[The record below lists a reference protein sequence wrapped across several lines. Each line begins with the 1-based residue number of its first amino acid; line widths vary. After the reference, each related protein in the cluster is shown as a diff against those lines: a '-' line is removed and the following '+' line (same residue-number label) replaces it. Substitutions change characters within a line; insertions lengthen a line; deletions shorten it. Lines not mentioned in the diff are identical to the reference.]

1 MGKSIMKTIKRV
13 KTMYRLF
20 SMFLT
25 LFLLV
30 FAVNGF
36 INEAAALQNSEVS
49 DEGADVVVSE
59 VPEVRAEADKIK
71 FAKESSRAG
80 LAFTP
85 VTEELLPLKTRII
98 SISVRNAPLKD
109 VLFAVGEN
117 TGLNIVME
125 TGVKP
130 DLPMTITLKEVAADE
145 ALDIIFSSIDY
156 FYDLEG
162 NVLIVRVMATRM
174 FEFGHPTI
182 SQEYSSDVGGDLFG
196 ATEDIS
202 NIKGG
207 VKQSIKADSGALNL
221 WDSLEAT
228 LKGIV
233 GDGTVDINRMSGTI
247 LVTATKKNMIKVDNY
262 LTKLREVLSRRVLVE
277 ARIVEVTLTDNLK
290 YGIDWTFLD
299 KLNGVGHVFSG
310 NVNSAQGLVSLA
322 TSIGYVVDA
331 DGNIIDPVPGT
342 NPPVLDSFSKNADYQ
357 DPGFFAAV
365 LGNDFSAIITAL
377 DAQGDTTVLSN
388 PRLGIMNGQTAL
400 LNVGRKTDY
409 ISEVDSTVEQ
419 ATADTPRTT
428 TYDVTTKSVL
438 SGVMLG
444 IVPNINENGEVTL
457 TITPIVSDLVRLDS
471 KPFGNV
477 DTGGYS
483 ISLPVIDL
491 KELSTVVKV
500 RDGEMIVLG
509 GHIDKTEGVEDNQV
523 PFLGDIPYLGYLFKK
538 HEKTHESKELV
549 ILLKATVD
557 KVGL

>member
-1 MGKSIMKTIKRV
+1 MKTIKRV
-13 KTMYRLF
+13 KIMYRLF

-30 FAVNGF
+30 FAV
-36 INEAAALQNSEVS
+36 EASALQNNVLS
-49 DEGADVVVSE
+49 DEGADVIVSE
-59 VPEVRAEADKIK
+59 VPEVRAEKADTIK
-71 FAKESSRAG
+71 FENKISRSS

-117 TGLNIVME
+117 TGLNIIME
-125 TGVKP
+125 TGVNP
-130 DLPMTITLKEVAADE
+130 ELPMTITLKEVAADE

-174 FEFGHPTI
+174 FEFGHPSI
-182 SQEYSSDVGGDLFG
+182 AQEYSSDVGGDLFG
-196 ATEDIS
+196 ATDDIS

-207 VKQSIKADSGALNL
+207 VKQSIKADSASLNL

-228 LKGIV
+228 LKGVV
-233 GDGTVDINRMSGTI
+233 GTGTIDINRMSGTI

-290 YGIDWTFLD
+290 YGINWAFLD
-299 KLNGVGHVFSG
+299 NFKGVGQVVAGSI
-310 NVNSAQGLVSLA
+310 NQDNQLVSG
-322 TSIGYVVDA
+322 T
-331 DGNIIDPVPGT
+331 IDP
-342 NPPVLDSFSKNADYQ
+342 LDFGINTAVQ
-357 DPGFFAAV
+357 DTGFFVAT
-365 LGNDFSAIITAL
+365 LGNDFSAIISAL
-377 DAQGDTTVLSN
+377 DEQGDTTVLSN

-409 ISEVDSTVEQ
+409 VSEVDSTVEQ
-419 ATADTPRTT
+419 ATTDNPNPAT

-457 TITPIVSDLVRLDS
+457 TITPIVSDLVDL
-471 KPFGNV
+471 KEHPFGDV
-477 DTGGYS
+477 TKTGYS
-483 ISLPVIDL
+483 ISLPIIDL

-509 GHIDKTEGVEDNQV
+509 GHIDKTEGVEDKQV
-523 PFLGDIPYLGYLFKK
+523 PFLGDIPYLGYLFKQ
-538 HEKTHESKELV
+538 HAKTHQSKELV

>member
-1 MGKSIMKTIKRV
+1 MGKSTMKTIKRV
-13 KTMYRLF
+13 KIMYRLF

-25 LFLLV
+25 LFLLA
-30 FAVNGF
+30 FAVTGL
-36 INEAAALQNSEVS
+36 INEASAAQ
-49 DEGADVVVSE
+49 DEAADVLVSE
-59 VPEVRAEADKIK
+59 VPEVRVEKADTVK
-71 FAKESSRAG
+71 FEKETSRSS

-117 TGLNIVME
+117 TGLNIIME
-125 TGVKP
+125 TGVNP
-130 DLPMTITLKEVAADE
+130 ELPMTITLKEVAADE
-145 ALDIIFSSIDY
+145 ALDIIFSSLDY

-174 FEFGHPTI
+174 FEFGHPSI

-207 VKQSIKADSGALNL
+207 VKQGIKADSAALNL

-233 GDGTVDINRMSGTI
+233 GTGTIDINRMSGTI

-262 LTKLREVLSRRVLVE
+262 LTKLREVLGRRVLVE
-277 ARIVEVTLTDNLK
+277 ARIVEVTLTDDLK
-290 YGIDWTFLD
+290 YGINWEFLD
-299 KLNGVGHVFSG
+299 ELKGVGQIVSG
-310 NVNSAQGLVSLA
+310 AINNNKDLVSSGGFA
-322 TSIGYVVDA
+322 ITA
-331 DGNIIDPVPGT
+331 P
-342 NPPVLDSFSKNADYQ
+342 Q
-357 DPGFFAAV
+357 DTGFFVAT
-365 LGNDFSAIITAL
+365 LGNDFSAIISAL
-377 DAQGDTTVLSN
+377 DEQGDTTVLSN

-409 ISEVDSTVEQ
+409 VSEVD
-419 ATADTPRTT
+419 ATT
-428 TYDVTTKSVL
+428 TETTTTPPTTKTTFDITTKSIL

-444 IVPNINENGEVTL
+444 IVANINEKGEVTL
-457 TITPIVSDLVRLDS
+457 TITPIVSDLVKFADGLFTSADGS
-471 KPFGNV
+471 
-477 DTGGYS
+477 GYS
-483 ISLPVIDL
+483 IQLPIIDL

-509 GHIDKTEGVEDNQV
+509 GHIDKTEGVEDKQV
-523 PFLGDIPYLGYLFKK
+523 PFLGDIPYLGYLFKQ
-538 HEKTHESKELV
+538 HAKTHQSKELV

>member
-1 MGKSIMKTIKRV
+1 MGKSTMKTIKRV
-13 KTMYRLF
+13 KIMYRLF

-30 FAVNGF
+30 FAV
-36 INEAAALQNSEVS
+36 EASALQNNVVS
-49 DEGADVVVSE
+49 DEAADVLVSE
-59 VPEVRAEADKIK
+59 VPEVRAEKADTINFEKK
-71 FAKESSRAG
+71 TSRSG

-117 TGLNIVME
+117 TGLNIIME
-125 TGVKP
+125 TGVNP
-130 DLPMTITLKEVAADE
+130 ELPMTITLKEVAADE

-174 FEFGHPTI
+174 FEFGHPSI
-182 SQEYSSDVGGDLFG
+182 KQDYSSDVGGDLFG

-207 VKQSIKADSGALNL
+207 VKQSIKADGVALNL

-233 GDGTVDINRMSGTI
+233 GAGTIDINRMSGTI

-262 LTKLREVLSRRVLVE
+262 LTKLREVLSRRVLIE
-277 ARIVEVTLTDNLK
+277 ARIVEVTLADNLK

-299 KLNGVGHVFSG
+299 KLNGVGQVFSG
-310 NVNSAQGLVSLA
+310 AVNSAQGVVNLTTSTAAA
-322 TSIGYVVDA
+322 TAITRPVGPV
-331 DGNIIDPVPGT
+331 IDSYGK
-342 NPPVLDSFSKNADYQ
+342 NPSFKDT
-357 DPGFFAAV
+357 GFFAAV

-377 DAQGDTTVLSN
+377 DEQGDTTVLSN

-409 ISEVDSTVEQ
+409 VSEVDSTTTEGN
-419 ATADTPRTT
+419 TT
-428 TYDVTTKSVL
+428 TGTLPKTTFDVTTKSIL

-457 TITPIVSDLVRLDS
+457 TITPIVSDLVDLIEH
-471 KPFGNV
+471 PFGSA
-477 DTGGYS
+477 GSGSEYS
-483 ISLPVIDL
+483 ISLPIIDL

-509 GHIDKTEGVEDNQV
+509 GHIDKTEGVKDSQV

>member
-1 MGKSIMKTIKRV
+1 
-13 KTMYRLF
+13 MYRLF

-25 LFLLV
+25 LFLLA
-30 FAVNGF
+30 FAVTGL
-36 INEAAALQNSEVS
+36 INEASAAQNDAAS
-49 DEGADVVVSE
+49 DEASGVLVSE
-59 VPEVRAEADKIK
+59 VPDVRIEKADTVK
-71 FAKESSRAG
+71 FEKETSRSS

-117 TGLNIVME
+117 TGLNIIME
-125 TGVKP
+125 TGVNP
-130 DLPMTITLKEVAADE
+130 ELPMTITLKEVAADE
-145 ALDIIFSSIDY
+145 ALDIIFSSLDY

-174 FEFGHPTI
+174 FEFGHPSI

-207 VKQSIKADSGALNL
+207 VKQNIKADGVALNL
-221 WDSLEAT
+221 WDSLEST

-233 GDGTVDINRMSGTI
+233 GTGMIPGTIDINRMSGTI

-262 LTKLREVLSRRVLVE
+262 LTKLKEVLGRRVLVE
-277 ARIVEVTLTDNLK
+277 ARIVEVTLADNLK
-290 YGIDWTFLD
+290 YGINWAFLD
-299 KLNGVGHVFSG
+299 NLKGVGQVVSG
-310 NVNSAQGLVSLA
+310 AMNFNNKLVSA
-322 TSIGYVVDA
+322 T
-331 DGNIIDPVPGT
+331 IDPLTGEADFS
-342 NPPVLDSFSKNADYQ
+342 LDPAQ
-357 DPGFFAAV
+357 DSGFFVAT
-365 LGNDFSAIITAL
+365 LGNDFAAIISAL
-377 DAQGDTTVLSN
+377 DEQGDTTVLSN

-409 ISEVDSTVEQ
+409 VSEVD
-419 ATADTPRTT
+419 ATT
-428 TYDVTTKSVL
+428 TETTTTPPTTKTTFDVTTKSIL

-457 TITPIVSDLVRLDS
+457 TITPIVSDLVELLEQ
-471 KPFGNV
+471 PFGSTN
-477 DTGGYS
+477 TGS
-483 ISLPVIDL
+483 EFTISLPVIDL

-509 GHIDKTEGVEDNQV
+509 GHIDRTEGVEDKQV
-523 PFLGDIPYLGYLFKK
+523 PFLGDIPYLGYLFKQ
-538 HEKTHESKELV
+538 HAKTHESKELV